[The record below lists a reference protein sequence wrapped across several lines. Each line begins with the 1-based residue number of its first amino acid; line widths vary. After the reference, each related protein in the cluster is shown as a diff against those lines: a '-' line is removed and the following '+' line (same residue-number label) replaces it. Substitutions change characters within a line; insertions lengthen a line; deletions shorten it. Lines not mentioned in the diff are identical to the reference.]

1 MKKVQIRSRKM
12 FFFFLRAKI
21 TYFRPPLKRHVP
33 AAWLVSGVSVYQEYK
48 TMTLCRHFLYSA
60 HAAWLIS

>member
-12 FFFFLRAKI
+12 FFFLRAKI